1 MAVEAI
7 STNLAV
13 PTEDFWRGKRV
24 LVTGHTG
31 FKGSWMCEVLLGLGA
46 KVSGYAL
53 DPEPNSLFDLAD
65 LGCRTNTFIGDVRDP
80 VALMEAFNIARPE
93 VVIHMAAQPL
103 VRAGYERPSYTY
115 DVNVM
120 GTVNVL
126 ECCRRR
132 LPKSVVNVTTD
143 KVYRND
149 DIDGYRYVE
158 GDALDGF
165 DPYSNSKS
173 CSELVTATY
182 NRCFLAPAGVPVS
195 AVRSGNVIGPGDW
208 ADNRIVPDLVRAA
221 LDGTACELRNPTST
235 RPYQHVL
242 EPVCA
247 YLALAEA
254 QAKDFSLASTYN
266 IGPDEESHV
275 TTGELAMVFCEEWG
289 PEAKWAS
296 VPQPNAPKEAAF
308 LALDAGKVKRALG
321 WRPRWTIGEAIA
333 LTAAG
338 YRALAEGEPAADMM
352 DKQIDEYFGGF

>member
-1 MAVEAI
+1 MAVEAAFERR
-7 STNLAV
+7 AV
-13 PTEDFWRGKRV
+13 PTEDFWKGKRV

-182 NRCFLAPAGVPVS
+182 ASGPTWCGRPWTAPPASFAP
-195 AVRSGNVIGPGDW
+195 P
-208 ADNRIVPDLVRAA
+208 PLRA
-221 LDGTACELRNPTST
+221 PTSMCWSRSAPT
-235 RPYQHVL
+235 WPWPRPRRGT
-242 EPVCA
+242 
-247 YLALAEA
+247 
-254 QAKDFSLASTYN
+254 S
-266 IGPDEESHV
+266 
-275 TTGELAMVFCEEWG
+275 
-289 PEAKWAS
+289 
-296 VPQPNAPKEAAF
+296 
-308 LALDAGKVKRALG
+308 R
-321 WRPRWTIGEAIA
+321 WRPHTTSG
-333 LTAAG
+333 LT
-338 YRALAEGEPAADMM
+338 RSPT
-352 DKQIDEYFGGF
+352 